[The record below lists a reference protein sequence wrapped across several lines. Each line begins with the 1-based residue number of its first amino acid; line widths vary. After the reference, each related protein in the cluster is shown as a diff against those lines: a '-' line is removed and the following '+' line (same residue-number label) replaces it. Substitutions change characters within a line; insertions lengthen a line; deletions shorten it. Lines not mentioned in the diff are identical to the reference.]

1 MSRERFE
8 DITGLRS
15 GKLLVIEKT
24 AEKRKGSF
32 LWRCKCDCG
41 NEILAE
47 AYRLKRGLVNSCGC
61 SRKDRATNDLS
72 GRQFGKLTVLKKL
85 EEGKGS
91 SNHWLCQCEC
101 GKEVSV
107 TYSNLLSGNTT
118 SCGCNRREALKAKAI
133 DITNEKFGM
142 LTALKTVGV
151 DKTGSKLW
159 ECECECGNHI
169 TLSYNNL
176 VHGNYTSCGCKK
188 KDMTPPEM
196 HYVEGT
202 CVEMLESKN
211 LRKDNTSGYRGVVK
225 TKRGYKAQIGFKGK
239 NYYLGTYDKLSDAI
253 DARRKAEDEMYEP
266 FLENYYQK
274 QIPLYPRSEI
284 SIRKYRDYEK

>member
-1 MSRERFE
+1 MSNGVQN

-15 GKLLVIEKT
+15 GKLVALERTTEK
-24 AEKRKGSF
+24 KKGSF
-32 LWRCKCDCG
+32 LWRCQCDCG
-41 NEILAE
+41 NVILAE
-47 AYRLKRGLVNSCGC
+47 SYRLKKGLVNSCGC
-61 SRKDRATNDLS
+61 SRVGKNIKDLK
-72 GRQFGKLTVLKKL
+72 GQKFGKLTAIERT
-85 EEGKGS
+85 EEKDRNS
-91 SNHWLCQCEC
+91 YKWLCQCEC
-101 GKEVSV
+101 GNEVKVSA
-107 TYSNLLSGNTT
+107 NKLLSGNTT
-118 SCGCNRREALKAKAI
+118 SCGCARREALQKRAK
-133 DITNEKFGM
+133 DITGERFGY
-142 LTALKTVGV
+142 LTAEKTVGT
-151 DKTGSKLW
+151 DKSGSKLW
-159 ECECECGNHI
+159 ECKCDCGKSVI
-169 TLSYNNL
+169 LTYNNL
-176 VHGNYTSCGCKK
+176 VHDGYQSCGCKRHEK
-188 KDMTPPEM
+188 LPPEM